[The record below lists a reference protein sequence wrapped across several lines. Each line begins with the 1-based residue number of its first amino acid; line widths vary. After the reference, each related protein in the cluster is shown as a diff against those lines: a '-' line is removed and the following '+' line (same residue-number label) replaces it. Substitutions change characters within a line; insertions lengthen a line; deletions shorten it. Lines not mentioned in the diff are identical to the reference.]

1 MIVKSVTQV
10 EIGLEIL
17 CNSFHVLFFEGAV
30 HLPIRPG
37 EGVPRFQLQT
47 SSIDRVA
54 ADDKH
59 ADALAMSD
67 VGLDRNRKDRI
78 VVY

>member
-37 EGVPRFQLQT
+37 EGVPRFQLQMTT
-47 SSIDRVA
+47 SARIA
-54 ADDKH
+54 ADDE
-59 ADALAMSD
+59 SCRRIGN
-67 VGLDRNRKDRI
+67 VGCGTGQEPEG
-78 VVY
+78 